1 MRRRKYLLDCCWW
14 WLTWWCRT
22 RWRDSIIF
30 DPFLVSIVWPKCL
43 SICFYA
49 DGVWRWRHAV
59 HWQRKTPLFLTGPMN
74 WKHFCTFWNVTCWI
88 GPNHQEDDS
97 AGRFVNSNAHRN
109 GCTECCRWDGIN
121 CRWQFAVGNKTRT
134 WIERESLWN
143 FGREAIGANPPRRQ
157 TGGRMRRVNVG
168 RCRYRGGQMNTCVK
182 MGNVRLGRTDWNN
195 RATLLARATKH
206 GGLSSTF
213 FPFFVSFS
221 SSAFTY
227 THGISMADKQAKG

>member
-1 MRRRKYLLDCCWW
+1 MPTECGDG
-14 WLTWWCRT
+14 
-22 RWRDSIIF
+22 DM
-30 DPFLVSIVWPKCL
+30 L
-43 SICFYA
+43 SI
-49 DGVWRWRHAV
+49 DRE
-59 HWQRKTPLFLTGPMN
+59 
-74 WKHFCTFWNVTCWI
+74 KHHCSSLAQWTENTFA
-88 GPNHQEDDS
+88 P
-97 AGRFVNSNAHRN
+97 FVNECHLLNWTEPPGRRFCRPVCQQQRPSNCA
-109 GCTECCRWDGIN
+109 ECCRWDGIN
-121 CRWQFAVGNKTRT
+121 YRWQFAEGNKTRT

-168 RCRYRGGQMNTCVK
+168 RCRYRGGQMNACVK